1 MTSVKICCISSE
13 AEASMALA
21 YGADALGFVSEM
33 PSGPGVI
40 DDKTIA
46 TLIGQLPENTNSFL
60 LTSRTASDGVV
71 EHVRQ
76 CKPATVQ
83 LVDAVPLETYEAL
96 RRECEGTAIVQV
108 IHVEGKDAVQQ
119 AARVAPHVDAVLLDS
134 GSPAGDVKELGGTG
148 RVHDWS
154 VSYNIVAAV
163 DVPVY
168 LAGGLL
174 PDNVGLAIKAVR
186 PFGVDLCSGVR
197 TNGALDMRKLKGFMA
212 SVRAA

>member
-1 MTSVKICCISSE
+1 MTSIKICCIASE
-13 AEASMALA
+13 AEAAMALA

-40 DDKTIA
+40 DDETIA
-46 TLIGQLPENTNSFL
+46 KLIGQLPENTNAFL
-60 LTSRTASDGVV
+60 LTSRTAPDDVV
-71 EHVRQ
+71 AHVQQ

-96 RRECEGTAIVQV
+96 HRDCAGTKIVQV

-119 AARVAPHVDAVLLDS
+119 AEQVAPHVDAVLLDS
-134 GSPAGDVKELGGTG
+134 GSPGSDVKELGGTG

-154 VSYNIVAAV
+154 VSYTIVAAV
-163 DVPVY
+163 GVPVY

-174 PDNVGLAIKAVR
+174 PNNVGAAIKAVR

-212 SVRAA
+212 AVRAA